1 MVQSSQRLDPR
12 HGSQAPQRKSEGEG
26 QNWVVV
32 DWFVEG
38 PTHIV
43 RNLAVYRFILFAII
57 VYVSRRGEGGVLVL
71 RLSYASCD
79 T

>member
-1 MVQSSQRLDPR
+1 MAVKGRAKAKDN
-12 HGSQAPQRKSEGEG
+12 
-26 QNWVVV
+26 NWVAV